1 MAEQDIAMNEFPTV
15 TDAAYIYA
23 ESSNGSQVKINKRDL
38 QGVLAKSFVHAEYNV
53 DELQA
58 GEVYIQS
65 VVNGPVK
72 SWLYVKTLAIDNY
85 SGAVQIAV
93 SIAEIKMWVRTRSN
107 NIWSQ
112 WKAIS
117 FIE

>member
-1 MAEQDIAMNEFPTV
+1 MAEQDIKMNQFQTV
-15 TDAAYIYA
+15 TDADYVYV
-23 ESSNGSQVKINKRDL
+23 EKGNNQGKIKKSDL

-58 GEVYIQS
+58 GEAYIHS
-65 VVNGPVK
+65 VVNGPVE

-93 SIAEIKMWVRTRSN
+93 SVAEIKMWVRTRSN
-107 NIWSQ
+107 NIWTQ